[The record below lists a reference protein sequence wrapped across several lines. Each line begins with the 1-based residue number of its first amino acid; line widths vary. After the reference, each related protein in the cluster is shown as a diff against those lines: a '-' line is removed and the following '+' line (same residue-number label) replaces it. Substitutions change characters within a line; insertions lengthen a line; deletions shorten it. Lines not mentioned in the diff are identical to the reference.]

1 MTRAETSEGEAETVT
16 HDHLLG
22 GRVRLWQPKQGM
34 RASIDAIF
42 LAAAIPAKS
51 GEHIFEAGIGSGAA
65 SLALL
70 ARVPGIQIT
79 GVDIEPGALE
89 LAARNGEQN
98 GWRDAINLIETDI
111 TTATVARLA
120 AIGACPPFDHALA
133 HPPFQ
138 QPRPGRLPG
147 RSIHIAPGR
156 RPAGALQE
164 WVVRLAGLVRGGG
177 TVTLIHQ
184 APALPELLAAMQR
197 QLGGL
202 VVLPLAPRA
211 GMPAKRVLVRATR
224 GSRAPLRLLAPW
236 TLHRDGGDYT
246 CQTQAVL
253 RDAMAIDLASDKQPG
268 APEGG

>member
-1 MTRAETSEGEAETVT
+1 MTRAEINDGEADTVT
-16 HDHLLG
+16 RDHLLG
-22 GRVRLWQPKQGM
+22 GRVRLCQPKNGM

-42 LAAAIPAKS
+42 LAAAVPAKP
-51 GEHIFEAGIGSGAA
+51 GEHVFEAGIGSGAA
-65 SLALL
+65 SLAIL
-70 ARVPGIQIT
+70 ARVPGIKIT

-89 LAARNGEQN
+89 LAARNAELN
-98 GWRDAINLIETDI
+98 GCRDIINLFETDI
-111 TTATVARLA
+111 TTATVDRLA
-120 AIGACPPFDHALA
+120 ATGACPPFDHALA
-133 HPPFQ
+133 NPPFRQ
-138 QPRPGRLPG
+138 TGQGRHPADPGRQ
-147 RSIHIAPGR
+147 IALAM
-156 RPAGALQE
+156 PAGALQK

-177 TVTLIHQ
+177 TVTIIHQ

-236 TLHRDGGDYT
+236 ALHREGGDYT

-253 RDAMAIDLASDKQPG
+253 RDAMAIDLASDVRPG
-268 APEGG
+268 APENG